1 MRRQRGVDHRM
12 ANSAEGIA
20 ICVGH
25 LHERRIG
32 GALDWRLDRVV
43 AQSGVEPH
51 NISAC
56 ALLRAGV
63 QPLYND
69 LMGRDFKDTSE
80 AEKREIVREDV
91 AQTLR
96 L

>member
-1 MRRQRGVDHRM
+1 
-12 ANSAEGIA
+12 
-20 ICVGH
+20 

-80 AEKREIVREDV
+80 AAKRKIVRETAAALTYTKSAREDSHV
-91 AQTLR
+91 SRSRRHQHE
-96 L
+96 